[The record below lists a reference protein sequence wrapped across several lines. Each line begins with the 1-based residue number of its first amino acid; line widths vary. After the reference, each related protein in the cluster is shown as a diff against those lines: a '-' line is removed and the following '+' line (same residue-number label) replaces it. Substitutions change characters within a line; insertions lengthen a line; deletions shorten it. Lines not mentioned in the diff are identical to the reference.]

1 MKIVFALA
9 FVIYCY
15 VVLGSEY
22 NCTDLPVSMN
32 GVAFGDYSY
41 GCPGARWMNGEFS
54 EKYCKGKDS
63 DGNEGVYPW
72 WSTCCDWENNECI
85 AKGYTCGG
93 FNSDDCIAEYN
104 NAVTNGQL
112 DAFY

>member
-1 MKIVFALA
+1 MLYIL
-9 FVIYCY
+9 
-15 VVLGSEY
+15 EY

-32 GVAFGDYSY
+32 GVAFGDDSY

-85 AKGYTCGG
+85 AKGNIENYFRFLICFNHGKYMCG
-93 FNSDDCIAEYN
+93 
-104 NAVTNGQL
+104 
-112 DAFY
+112 